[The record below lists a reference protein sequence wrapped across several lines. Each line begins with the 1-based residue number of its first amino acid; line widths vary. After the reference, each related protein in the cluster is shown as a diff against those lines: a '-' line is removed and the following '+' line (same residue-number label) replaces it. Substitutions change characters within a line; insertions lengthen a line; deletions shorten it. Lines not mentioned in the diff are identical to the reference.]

1 MFRLPGKGFPRR
13 GGSPEGLAC
22 DGLTMTEIPLL
33 ATVALTVDLPE
44 NGLTR
49 GQIGTVVELLGAEND
64 PALLVEFSDD
74 QGQTLALAALKPD
87 QLLALHRQVVA
98 A

>member
-1 MFRLPGKGFPRR
+1 
-13 GGSPEGLAC
+13 
-22 DGLTMTEIPLL
+22 MTEISLL

-44 NGLTR
+44 NGLRR

-74 QGQTLALAALKPD
+74 QGQTLALAALNPD
-87 QLLALHRQVVA
+87 QLLALHRQIVA